1 MLTPLL
7 DALEIRSNNA
17 GHRPVIEALEL
28 LRRYA
33 PRPGTV
39 RFYDA
44 GEDVPLDGVVPAEW
58 REAVVDAQGRVER
71 IPYELCVLRALR
83 DGLRRRELWVVGGQR
98 WGNPED
104 DLPADFE
111 FHRGSTM
118 PPCAS
123 RSTPRASSPT

>member
-1 MLTPLL
+1 MRTVLRNSYSSHYRRMLTPLL

-39 RFYDA
+39 RFYEA
-44 GEDVPLDGVVPAEW
+44 GEQVPVDGVVPAEW

-83 DGLRRRELWVVGGQR
+83 DGLRRRELWVVGAQR
-98 WGNPED
+98 WGKPGGR
-104 DLPADFE
+104 PSG
-111 FHRGSTM
+111 RPRV
-118 PPCAS
+118 PP
-123 RSTPRASSPT
+123 